1 MHLAVCTP
9 ARDQVHTAFA
19 FDLANL
25 MGHFV
30 SNHRGD
36 QITPLVLEG
45 TLIFDQREKLAR
57 MALEAGADWLLW
69 IDSDMRFPCDAVDRM
84 IGHDLHIVAANYSTR
99 RMPLRPV
106 AALDPAGEHYH
117 HTVRGSQKL
126 EMVAHVG
133 MGFMLVSRQV
143 FLTVPRPWFLMSV
156 GDHIPGG
163 LEGEDV
169 YLCRKAAEH
178 GFPTFVDDMVS
189 QQVRHIGAFEYSC
202 EHANISVPRQVA

>member
-1 MHLAVCTP
+1 MHLAICTP

-30 SNHRGD
+30 SNHRSD

-45 TLIFDQREKLAR
+45 TLIFDQRQKLAQ
-57 MALEAGADWLLW
+57 MALDAGADWMLW

-84 IGHDLHIVAANYSTR
+84 IGHGQPIIAANYSTR
-99 RMPLRPV
+99 RLPLRPV
-106 AALDPAGEHYH
+106 AALDPAGKTYH
-117 HTVRGSQKL
+117 HTTRGSQKL
-126 EMVAHVG
+126 ELVAHVG
-133 MGFMLVSRQV
+133 MGFMLTRRDV
-143 FLTVPRPWFLMSV
+143 FETLPKPWFLMRV
-156 GDHIPGG
+156 GDDIPGG

-169 YLCRKAAEH
+169 YFCRKAAEF

-202 EHANISVPRQVA
+202 EHANIAMPKQVG

>member
-1 MHLAVCTP
+1 MHLTICTP

-25 MGHFV
+25 IGHFV
-30 SNHRGD
+30 SNHPGD
-36 QITPLVLEG
+36 QVTPLVLEG
-45 TLIFDQREKLAR
+45 TLIFDQREKLAQ
-57 MALEAGADWLLW
+57 MALDAGADYILW
-69 IDSDMRFPCDAVDRM
+69 IDSDMRFPCDAIDRM
-84 IGHDLHIVAANYSTR
+84 VGHGLPIIAANYSTR
-99 RMPLRPV
+99 RLPLRPV
-106 AALDPAGEHYH
+106 AALNPEGTAYH

-133 MGFMLVSRQV
+133 MGFMLVKREV
-143 FLTVPRPWFLMSV
+143 FEKLPKPWFLMSV

-169 YLCRKAAEH
+169 YFCRKAAEH

-189 QQVRHIGAFEYSC
+189 HQVRHIGAFEYSS
-202 EHANISVPRQVA
+202 EHANIAMPKQVA